1 LAPWRYLDTATTDRM
16 LHKIHNTHML
26 DAFLSFILKK
36 QLLPQR
42 GPTLLAVS
50 GGVDSV
56 VMSTLFNRAKLSF
69 AIAHCNFGLRGMV
82 SNQDEAWVRA
92 LAQQYGVY
100 FFTRSFDVSAHA
112 RSQGISIQMA
122 ARTLRYAWF
131 QELCKEH
138 GFGKIA
144 TAHHGNDNLETVL
157 LHLVKGTGIAGFH
170 GILPAQGMYIRPLL
184 FANKAEILTYAQREG
199 LSWRE
204 DDSNHQDTYQRNLVR
219 NQVVPWLRKI
229 NPSLEATFA
238 RTLER
243 LTQVET
249 VFNDQVAT
257 IRQQIGHYQGP
268 NYYLAIHAI
277 QDKSW
282 APVVAWELLK
292 TFGFNF
298 VQINKLL
305 ARKRPSGAMVKSV
318 SHQLHVDRKHWIV
331 TPRIEPSPQCYTIDV
346 TTEHLAVPPHELQC
360 THIPRA
366 QYTIVASKEVAAL
379 NKAHLKF
386 PLVVRKWQPGDAFYP
401 LGMQQQKKLSDFLI
415 DSKIPV
421 PLKAQ
426 VWVVT
431 SGGKIVWILGHRIDD
446 RFKVTAHT
454 EQVYEIRIKTTLG

>member
-1 LAPWRYLDTATTDRM
+1 
-16 LHKIHNTHML
+16 ML

-36 QLLPQR
+36 KLLPQR
-42 GPTLLAVS
+42 TPTLLAVS

-56 VMSTLFNRAKLSF
+56 VMSALFRRAKLSF
-69 AIAHCNFGLRGMV
+69 AIAHCNFGLRDVV
-82 SNQDEAWVRA
+82 SDQDEAWVRA

-100 FFTRSFDVSAHA
+100 FYSRSFDVSTHA
-112 RSQGISIQMA
+112 RSQGISTQMA

-131 QELCKEH
+131 QELCKKQ
-138 GFGKIA
+138 GFEKVA

-157 LHLVKGTGIAGFH
+157 LHLTKGTGIAGLH
-170 GILPAQGMYIRPLL
+170 GISPAQGKYIRPLL

-204 DDSNHQDTYQRNLVR
+204 DDSNHQDTYQRNLIR
-219 NQVVPWLRKI
+219 NQVVPWLKKI
-229 NPSLEATFA
+229 NPSLETTFT

-257 IRQQIGHYQGP
+257 IRQQICHYQGTD
-268 NYYLAIHAI
+268 YYLAIHTI

-292 TFGFNF
+292 FFGFNF
-298 VQINKLL
+298 VQINNLL
-305 ARKRPSGAMVKSV
+305 ARKRLSGAMVKSA
-318 SHQLHVDRKHWIV
+318 SHRLYVDRRHWIV
-331 TPRIEPSPQCYTIDV
+331 TPRIEPSPQFYAIDA
-346 TTEHLAVPPHELQC
+346 TTEYLAVPPHALQC

-366 QYTIVASKEVAAL
+366 QYTIVANKEVAAL
-379 NKAHLKF
+379 NKARLKF
-386 PLVVRKWQPGDAFYP
+386 PLVVRKWQPGDVFYP

-415 DSKIPV
+415 DNKIPV

-426 VWVVT
+426 VWVAT

-454 EQVYEIRIKTTLG
+454 EQVYEIRLKTPLG